1 MYEKIKLRK
10 KFFLRRKKK
19 YFEISTNFFK
29 PLNVLITKN
38 FKKKNINVAS
48 YYPSF
53 FEVDVLNIFKFKFK
67 RKLTNY
73 LPVISGKNTM
83 KFFYWKPHEALK
95 INKFGMLEPA
105 SLNKN
110 VVPDLM
116 LVPLLAYD
124 KNKFRLGYG
133 KGYYDKYLFKLSKI
147 NKKIISIGVAFSF
160 QKHHKLPTNNLD
172 FKLDYVLTEKGLIK

>member
-1 MYEKIKLRK
+1 MQEKIKLRK
-10 KFFLRRKKK
+10 KYFLRRKKK
-19 YFEISTNFFK
+19 YFDISTNFFK
-29 PLNVLITKN
+29 PLNVLMTKN
-38 FKKKNINVAS
+38 FNKKNINVAS

-133 KGYYDKYLFKLSKI
+133 KGYYDRFLNKYLTT
-147 NKKIISIGVAFSF
+147 NKNIVTVGIAFSF
-160 QKHHKLPTNNLD
+160 QKCEKIPIENFDVKLNYILN
-172 FKLDYVLTEKGLIK
+172 EKGII